1 MLRKPDKKYFPK
13 TVVVILLCSTTLLS
27 LSCWQ
32 NPKSKVANRS
42 IELADRLTPQAQNSE
57 EGLAA
62 RRQRVYV
69 DSSLSMQGFIGESGG
84 RSVFDE
90 FLDAMP
96 DVMPGCEVF
105 RYGESASPAPATLKI
120 DQITT
125 KVQFDHQLHD
135 RSLYTRKFN
144 PDDVLI
150 NGLVEDQEPALSIVI
165 TDGVESDSQGQVN
178 TAVVNSIRSWMNG
191 GRIFAILVMKSRF
204 SGKFYSERQRRIL
217 NEKAEIQARPF
228 YALVFS
234 SSMRD
239 FEDLQD
245 KLRRRFPE
253 LKSLLFSDDAIT
265 CQAEI
270 PVDSVAGYA
279 QESPPDK
286 PYYWQ
291 MLTAQDLPSDA
302 ENQITYHFSY
312 NIKSTYPAGLLG
324 IRTQSKLYRWNPSEQ
339 FDAEGTVSQTQP
351 AVESANVDLTGNG
364 KTQVFNLRPHP
375 VFQQAAL
382 DDYRFYSIEQSVYIK
397 EIDRDIVELSTP
409 DDSEASTGGRTYRF
423 QELIY
428 ALMDV
433 HLKDRLLS
441 RMSPRLY
448 ITVAK
453 N

>member
-1 MLRKPDKKYFPK
+1 MFRKPDKKHFSK
-13 TVVVILLCSTTLLS
+13 TVVASLVLSTTLLTP
-27 LSCWQ
+27 SCWQ

-42 IELADRLTPQAQNSE
+42 IELADRLTPQALNPE
-57 EGLAA
+57 DGVTAT
-62 RRQRVYV
+62 RQRVYV
-69 DSSLSMQGFIGESGG
+69 DSSLSMQGFIGESG

-105 RYGESASPAPATLKI
+105 RYGESASPESEALKI

-125 KVQFDHQLHD
+125 KVQFDQQLHN
-135 RSLYTRKFN
+135 RGLYTRKFN
-144 PDDVLI
+144 PDATLI

-165 TDGVESDSQGQVN
+165 TDGVESDAQGQVN
-178 TAVVNSIRSWMNG
+178 TAVVNSIRSWMNRRG
-191 GRIFAILVMKSRF
+191 IFAILVMKSKF
-204 SGKFYSERQRRIL
+204 AGKFYSERQRRIVD
-217 NEKAEIQARPF
+217 EKAEIPARPF

-234 SSMRD
+234 PSMRD

-270 PVDSVAGYA
+270 PVDSAAGYA

-291 MLTAQDLPSDA
+291 MLTAQNFPSGSED
-302 ENQITYHFSY
+302 QITYHFSY
-312 NIKSTYPAGLLG
+312 KIKSTYPAGLLG
-324 IRTQSKLYRWNPSEQ
+324 IRTQSKLYRWNPSGQ
-339 FDAEGTVSQTQP
+339 FDAEGTASQTQP
-351 AVESANVDLTGNG
+351 AVESANPDDNR
-364 KTQVFNLRPHP
+364 TQIFDLRPQP
-375 VFQQAAL
+375 IFQQAAQ
-382 DDYRFYSIEQSVYIK
+382 DDYRFYAIEQSVYIK

>member
-1 MLRKPDKKYFPK
+1 M
-13 TVVVILLCSTTLLS
+13 ILSSITLLTS
-27 LSCWQ
+27 SCWQ

-42 IELADRLTPQAQNSE
+42 IELADRLTPQAQNSVD
-57 EGLAA
+57 GVAA
-62 RRQRVYV
+62 TRQRVYV
-69 DSSLSMQGFIGESGG
+69 DSSLSMQGFIGESGK
-84 RSVFDE
+84 RSIFDE

-105 RYGESASPAPATLKI
+105 RYGDSSSPEPQN
-120 DQITT
+120 QITT
-125 KVQFDHQLHD
+125 RVQFDHQLHN
-135 RSLYTRKFN
+135 RSLYTREFN
-144 PDDVLI
+144 PDAVLI
-150 NGLVEDQEPALSIVI
+150 NSLTQDQEPALSIVI

-178 TAVVNSIRSWMNG
+178 TAVVNSIRSWMNRG
-191 GRIFAILVMKSRF
+191 GIFAILVMKSKF
-204 SGKFYSERQRRIL
+204 SGKFYSERQRRML
-217 NEKAEIQARPF
+217 NGNVEIPARPF

-234 SSMRD
+234 PSMRD

-265 CQAEI
+265 CQSEI
-270 PVDSVAGYA
+270 PADSAASYA

-291 MLTAQDLPSDA
+291 MLTAPNFPKGA
-302 ENQITYHFSY
+302 ENEITYHFSY
-312 NIKSTYPAGLLG
+312 KIKSTYPAGLLG
-324 IRTQSKLYRWNPSEQ
+324 IRTQSKLHRWDPSGQ
-339 FDAEGTVSQTQP
+339 FEAEGSISQTQP
-351 AVESANVDLTGNG
+351 AVGSSNVDPIGNV
-364 KTQVFNLRPHP
+364 KTQVFNLRPQQ

-397 EIDRDIVELSTP
+397 EIDQDIVELSTP